1 MATIGIHYVKSS
13 LKGAI
18 NQGVDARALLRR
30 ARIPEKLLST
40 HNSRV
45 HTDQVSRLFR
55 LVWKAL
61 NDEFMGFTKT
71 PSKPGTF
78 ALMAD
83 WVSHG
88 DTLEDLLRL
97 GIRFYN
103 QVCDDIHMEISFEGD
118 LVYLSTQFR
127 HPELDPEHFYLEF
140 WHVIWHRFASWY
152 LGKPIKL
159 HAAHLD
165 YSPVDPD
172 AYTYLFRC
180 PTLTHKTR
188 NQLVFHRHYLD
199 EPMVRSP
206 RDLQVFLRRSPMDL
220 LTIPGEDTSLTAQ
233 INKLL
238 QPAKNTEL
246 CLPNAFDLASTL
258 NISEQTL
265 RRRLHA
271 EGISYQQIK
280 DNLRSD
286 IAIKLL
292 SSRNVQINEI
302 ARLLGFSEPRA
313 FTRAFKHWNGLTPR
327 DYRSARQTRA

>member
-13 LKGAI
+13 LKGAEK
-18 NQGVDARALLRR
+18 QGIDTRPILRR
-30 ARIPEKLLST
+30 ARIPEKLLMT
-40 HNSRV
+40 HNTRV
-45 HTDQVSRLFR
+45 HIDQVSRLFR
-55 LVWKAL
+55 LIWQAL
-61 NDEFMGFTKT
+61 NDEFMGFTET

-88 DTLEDLLRL
+88 HTLEDLLRR

-103 QVCDDIHMEISFEGD
+103 QVSSDIHMEMVYEGD
-118 LVYLSTQFR
+118 EVYLSTHFR
-127 HPELDPEHFYLEF
+127 RPELDPEHFYLEF

-159 HAAHLD
+159 LASHLN
-165 YSPVDPD
+165 YTPVD
-172 AYTYLFRC
+172 ANEYNYLFRC
-180 PTLTHKTR
+180 PTNTR
-188 NQLVFHRHYLD
+188 KKHNQLVFHRSYLD
-199 EPMVRSP
+199 EPMIRSP

-233 INKLL
+233 INLML
-238 QPAKNTEL
+238 QPTNNEEL
-246 CLPNAFDLASTL
+246 KLPNSFELASHL

-286 IAIKLL
+286 IAIKQL
-292 SSRNVQINEI
+292 SNRNMQINDI

-327 DYRSARQTRA
+327 DYRNLRHQKN

>member
-13 LKGAI
+13 LKGAEK
-18 NQGVDARALLRR
+18 QGIDTRAILRR
-30 ARIPEKLLST
+30 ARIPEKLLHSSNT
-40 HNSRV
+40 RV

-55 LVWKAL
+55 LIWQAL
-61 NDEFMGFTKT
+61 NDEFMGFTET

-83 WVSHG
+83 WVSAG
-88 DTLEDLLRL
+88 ETLEDLLKR

-103 QVCDDIHMEISFEGD
+103 QISDDIQMTLHYSGD
-118 LVYLSTQFR
+118 EVYLSTEFR
-127 HPELDPEHFYLEF
+127 RPELDPEHFYLEF

-152 LGKPIKL
+152 IGKPIKL
-159 HAAHLD
+159 LAANLN
-165 YSPVDPD
+165 YTPVDPNE
-172 AYTYLFRC
+172 YTYLFRC
-180 PTLTHKTR
+180 PTHTR
-188 NQLVFHRHYLD
+188 RPRNELVFHRSYLD
-199 EPMVRSP
+199 EPMIRSP

-233 INKLL
+233 ITLML
-238 QPAKNTEL
+238 QAPKNSEL
-246 CLPNAFDLASTL
+246 SLPNSPELAASL

-286 IAIKLL
+286 MAIKMLAN
-292 SSRNVQINEI
+292 RNIRINDI
-302 ARLLGFSEPRA
+302 ARQLGFSEPRA
-313 FTRAFKHWNGLTPR
+313 FTRAFKHWSGLTPR
-327 DYRSARQTRA
+327 DYRSQRQKN